1 MSFRTYNQIEG
12 EDRSQLLAQVAK
24 QRERVG
30 RRLESVD
37 RVVAVLSGKGGVG
50 KSYVAAALAREV
62 AQRPGNGVGVL
73 DADLRSPTVAGL
85 LGATGPLRV
94 TDEGVEPAIAECGV
108 RVVSTDLLLDENQPL
123 RWKEPT
129 EARFVW
135 RGTLESGAL
144 REFLSDV
151 VWGSLGLLLV
161 DLPPGADGGVDLVE
175 LVPNLAGAL
184 VVTIPSEESRRS
196 VARTMRSA
204 SEAGVRL
211 LGIVE
216 NMSGHRC
223 DDCDAVTPLFDGSA
237 GSDLSADFGVP
248 LLARIPFLSGSGDHA
263 AWAGLVEG
271 FLGVLP

>member
-12 EDRSQLLAQVAK
+12 EDRSQLLAQVVK

-85 LGATGPLRV
+85 LGAKGPLRV
-94 TDEGVEPAIAECGV
+94 TDAGVEPAIGESGI
-108 RVVSTDLLLDENQPL
+108 RVVSTGLLLDEDQPL
-123 RWKEPT
+123 RWKEPA

-135 RGTLESGAL
+135 RGTLESGTL

-161 DLPPGADGGVDLVE
+161 DLPPGADGGVDLLE
-175 LVPNLAGAL
+175 LVPNLTGAL

-204 SEAGVRL
+204 SEAGVKL

-223 DDCDAVTPLFDGSA
+223 DDCGVVTPLFDGSA
-237 GSDLSADFGVP
+237 GSDLAADFGLP
-248 LLARIPFLSGSGDHA
+248 LLARIPFSSGSGDPEV
-263 AWAGLVEG
+263 WAELVEG

>member
-1 MSFRTYNQIEG
+1 M
-12 EDRSQLLAQVAK
+12 
-24 QRERVG
+24 
-30 RRLESVD
+30 
-37 RVVAVLSGKGGVG
+37 LSGKGGVG
-50 KSYVAAALAREV
+50 KSYVAAALARKV

-85 LGATGPLRV
+85 LGAKGPLRV
-94 TDEGVEPAIAECGV
+94 TDDGVEPAIAENGV
-108 RVVSTDLLLDENQPL
+108 RVVSTGLLLDEDQPL
-123 RWKEPT
+123 RWKEPA

-184 VVTIPSEESRRS
+184 VVTIPSEESRQS

-204 SEAGVRL
+204 SEAGVKL

-223 DDCDAVTPLFDGSA
+223 EHCGVVTPLFDGSA

-248 LLARIPFLSGSGDHA
+248 LLARIPFSSGSGDPEV
-263 AWAGLVEG
+263 WAGLVEG

>member
-24 QRERVG
+24 QRERVA

-50 KSYVAAALAREV
+50 KSYVAAALAREL

-94 TDEGVEPAIAECGV
+94 TDAGVEPAIAEHGV
-108 RVVSTDLLLDENQPL
+108 RVVSTGLLLDEDQPL
-123 RWKEPT
+123 RWKEPA

-135 RGTLESGAL
+135 RGTLESGTL

-161 DLPPGADGGVDLVE
+161 DLPPGADGGVDLLE

-184 VVTIPSEESRRS
+184 VVTIPSEESRQS

-204 SEAGVRL
+204 SEAGVPL

-223 DDCDAVTPLFDGSA
+223 DGCGVVTPLFDGSA
-237 GSDLSADFGVP
+237 GEDLSADFGLP
-248 LLARIPFLSGSGDHA
+248 LLARIPFSSGSGDPA
-263 AWAGLVEG
+263 IWAGLHEG